1 MSWLIFFNILL
12 LAMLI
17 KKEIEIKRLENIIED
32 LDKWLILLREKDIKI
47 KPIDVRKKLI
57 KLRWR

>member
-1 MSWLIFFNILL
+1 MSWLIFANILL

-17 KKEIEIKRLENIIED
+17 NEKLKVKRLENIIED

>member
-1 MSWLIFFNILL
+1 MSWLIFANILL

-17 KKEIEIKRLENIIED
+17 NEKLKVKRLENIIED
-32 LDKWLILLREKDIKI
+32 LDKWLILLRENDIKI

-57 KLRWR
+57 ELRWR

>member
-1 MSWLIFFNILL
+1 MSWLIFINILL

-32 LDKWLILLREKDIKI
+32 LDKWLILLRENDIKI

>member
-32 LDKWLILLREKDIKI
+32 LDKWLIFLREKDIEI